1 LILSAICLGFPDR
14 AAAHRLDE
22 YLQAARFSVERSSVN
37 MEIDLT
43 PGVSVAS
50 RVVSLIDADHDGR
63 ISGAEASAY
72 ARNVLRSI
80 ELRLDSTPL
89 NFILED
95 QQFPEIADMNDGVGV
110 IRIRGVAGFPA
121 ATAGR
126 HAMTYRNTHE
136 SDISVYLA
144 NALVPSDKEIEIT
157 AQHRDNSQS
166 ELAIDYR
173 VVPGTRQSSKWWL
186 MLGLVAAC
194 TLVVTV
200 RLARG

>member
-1 LILSAICLGFPDR
+1 
-14 AAAHRLDE
+14 
-22 YLQAARFSVERSSVN
+22 

-95 QQFPEIADMNDGVGV
+95 QQFPEIADMNDGIGV
-110 IRIRGVAGFPA
+110 IRIRAVAGFPA

-126 HAMTYRNTHE
+126 HAMTYRNTYE